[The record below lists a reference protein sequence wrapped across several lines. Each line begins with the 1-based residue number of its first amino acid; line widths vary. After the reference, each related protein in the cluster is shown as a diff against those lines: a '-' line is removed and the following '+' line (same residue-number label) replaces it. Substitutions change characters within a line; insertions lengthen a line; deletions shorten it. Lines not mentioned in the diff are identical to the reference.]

1 MVCRRCVLAVEN
13 ILLSSKVAFEK
24 VRLGEVILVQKLS
37 GEQKDLV
44 AQRLSQIG
52 FELTDN
58 LKAILTEKIKQLIIE
73 RARNGNDNK
82 SNQSKLSYHIS
93 KTLHH
98 EYTYLSSL
106 FSAVEGR
113 TIENYFMEQR
123 IEKVKELLMYD
134 ELSLSQI
141 AHMFDYSST
150 AYLSNQFKKVTGFN
164 PSNFKLNYRDSR
176 RSPGNVQP
184 KILQLIQK
192 VS

>member
-1 MVCRRCVLAVEN
+1 VLAVEN

-73 RARNGNDNK
+73 RARNGNDDK

-93 KTLHH
+93 TTLHH
-98 EYTYLSSL
+98 EYTYLSSI

-176 RSPGNVQP
+176 RSPCNV
-184 KILQLIQK
+184 
-192 VS
+192 